1 MPFHDVALLCWLI
14 VLLIIFRYC
23 YSSETKAAASRDA
36 AAATA
41 EKKKHKTELVRS
53 KHGNDQSPQEES
65 PPRTIDGGA
74 VVFYLSIKNLQTI
87 KTFNDANRNRQT
99 AHVTQALMTIA
110 FLCRLFCCFYS
121 IDNVFLALVELM
133 PPLRSCVVASL
144 SQLSPIN
151 LPLSRCAIKR

>member
-41 EKKKHKTELVRS
+41 EKKKNKTELVRS
-53 KHGNDQSPQEES
+53 KHGNDQSLQEES

-110 FLCRLFCCFYS
+110 FLCRLFLL
-121 IDNVFLALVELM
+121 FLFH
-133 PPLRSCVVASL
+133 R
-144 SQLSPIN
+144 
-151 LPLSRCAIKR
+151 